1 MSKLMHEAKH
11 QIKGLE
17 RIDSSHVEASKR
29 LEDKVG
35 TQLKALDAELKD
47 LSDELRLAQISKRED
62 EEKLRSIRKFS
73 TVDVKVESISLAR
86 RASQVEKLD
95 LESAISCMERRS
107 EDSTS
112 PMSPTEIEILSMKQ
126 KMATILEEKLM
137 ISDELIESRT
147 SLSNLESLLQSR
159 SLENEK
165 MEKELTE
172 KEKRISLTENSL
184 KEAQI
189 ETTNL
194 KEELVA
200 AKDDISS
207 REREDIAQLEGK
219 AKDRPHRVELNF
231 TPNIQPALEQ
241 KVENLKEELLAVRR
255 NSVTQ
260 ANQVIPA
267 SRGVDKGIQVGDEP
281 RKLERHRSW
290 ESPRSVRRSFS
301 LDQTDVCESPRSV
314 RRRMSLDQTTYGHAK
329 VERKF
334 SRTEV
339 KLVQR
344 AEKGV
349 QVEIIEQLGTTTE
362 NSREDEVSRETLS
375 KENQELKTILEQH
388 HREIASLEHEVKKLQ
403 RNKNDS
409 SCDGEDNAP
418 FNYPKRVSE
427 LWTSLEEARQEK
439 AEGDKRN
446 KELQDELEKQEQE
459 IQVIIK
465 NLKHPGTERESEIIH
480 TSRTDILTQNNNYLK
495 ENELVITE
503 QSRTLQELVSS
514 SERNYLDHEFVFDSQ
529 DGRCIPSEPRLE
541 VAADKYKS
549 DETIPRLEMV
559 IDRLRKELTALETQ
573 SRELETELYRKE
585 EDLRK
590 AGSELEF
597 YKTKLSEQK
606 DYLDETSDEK
616 GELVQYKT
624 QVSDLN
630 ALLEETRI
638 EKRRAEE
645 ESERYKTQIS
655 ELRVSLDQTRKDNS
669 NIELYKSQISH
680 LKSSLDKT
688 KRENEISAT
697 EILQC
702 NSQIRDLKTSLED
715 ARKGFHRTEKE
726 ISMYKSEITELKT
739 SLNEISERSKSRI
752 SELKASLDDS
762 KKELSSAKKEI
773 ELYKSE
779 IFELKSRL
787 TKTERENRNA
797 IDEREQYKSQIS
809 SLEASLEETKR
820 ENVSAGE
827 EVKKN
832 KSEILELKSSLDE
845 RRREN
850 ELATGE
856 IQRYKSQIRDMKVSL
871 EDVKR
876 ENGWNLKEID
886 RYKHEMSDLKISLG
900 RSKKESANVTKEYE
914 LYKFEISDLQTSL
927 EEERKENRAAAKT
940 IERYKSEISD
950 LKSSLEKAKEE
961 NRTAALEIERFKSQ
975 ITDLQASLEGKRK
988 ESLSAANKTEKC
1000 QREISDLKSSV
1011 FKAKEEIRTATND
1024 IERYKKQIFDL
1035 QAALEGE
1042 RKENQAAASKIEK
1055 RESDISN
1062 LKSSLDKA
1070 REDNRSLENGIER
1083 FKKQI
1088 SDLQASLEGERNE
1101 NLATTKKIHKCES
1114 EIFELRNSFD
1124 KKNEETFNVTSDIE
1138 SYKTQISNLQA
1149 TLENTIKDNRRRESK
1164 NDELQRELNKMEET
1178 VQENKMKEA
1187 EIRLEK
1193 GRLETGNSKLQ
1204 ITIDNLKNQ
1213 LMRTDKKMKDL
1224 ELRAEEDNKTISQL
1238 MDEQSGIG
1246 RLQQQVKVLETK
1258 LSVRDKNLEQKVDE
1272 IIERDQRI
1280 EQLAREK
1287 EELMKKVEEISSQR
1301 EEKPVYF
1308 DTIDGASKG
1317 DVLENEVVPTFNQQ
1331 LQSPREQDELVKNV
1345 DKISS
1350 KRQEKPTY
1358 FDTIDETTESA
1369 ILGNEVVRNFNEQLQ
1384 SRREQDELVKKVE
1397 EISSKREEKPAYF
1410 DSIDR
1415 ASQTDVLGNEVVRD
1429 FNQQLQSPQT
1439 ALKGIHQEKAYLE
1452 DTVLQLTNV
1461 KNSQDKELDLLRQ
1474 QIQLLESSV
1483 QDTERSLET
1492 NVQQMVMKE
1501 KELRELV
1508 NEKVVKTSQIESL
1521 ESSLSMAL
1529 RDRDSTLAAKD
1540 DSIERL
1546 QEERRALEIEV
1557 AQLTMDVQKQVLD
1570 WQQKS
1575 KMEAELQGV
1584 ADKLKETE
1592 LKYLLTK
1599 EEKGKVEKD
1608 LKNTTE
1614 RLIMLQ
1620 KGLSDAQG
1628 TIKVKEAK
1636 IKQLSADNFDL
1647 RAMVKDKDESSY
1659 REEKLRMENMK
1670 SLDALKIKLEK
1681 MGVDDKRQRERLFS
1695 LKSACSEANE
1705 AYEIVKKQNHEMKRD
1720 MEDVKKRLSE
1730 KDSVLEIT
1738 EKEKEQM
1745 EEQILNASRTIDDL
1759 RKSSRRDESVSPD
1772 SALGISLTSAFEFSS
1787 GPNSPNSVASDNAFS
1802 GDGFGQETGLLCKM
1816 PTMIENFRAVV
1827 RDNEV
1832 LRGKLFEV
1840 AVQKE
1845 KQESQLKH
1853 LTQLNEILKNDV
1865 SGKEKSVLGL
1875 EDKVKILEGDTRD
1888 AKNKVVELER
1898 NFAVVSAQA
1907 DLLKTSL
1914 ENREEDFAD
1923 LQERIEIQEEKEK
1936 TLELYSKSVA
1946 EKFEYESGEKKKY
1959 EGLSRQLLEESTLQ
1973 KNKLQNIE
1981 KKLSAS
1987 PSDRDSIYFSA
1998 QGGVPMATV
2007 EDKVDIVLKN
2017 KKDLEVLV
2025 SNLQAECADL
2035 QLANGDLQ
2043 KDLSHYLES
2052 EKLRQELEG
2061 ELKATRIRDEQ
2072 ASAKVVKLDEQKKS
2086 LQNENKSLDAAISEC
2101 KKKEEKLEIKAGA
2114 MKQTIS
2120 ELEKANENFHAQNEN
2135 LKDDLRRADDE
2146 SSKLASELK
2155 SFQAKMAEIEI
2166 TNDAFHAE
2174 NEKLRTDIMALSE
2187 AKCDV
2192 ELTISE
2198 TERQIK
2204 KLKESADKERM
2215 NREILAVQKNE
2226 ALNHCE
2232 ELQSELNG
2240 AKNHISTMEGK
2251 QKEAEQSIE
2260 VMEKSKFDSSSENRR
2275 LGDELKLVKKDL
2287 SEMEGRYKNSIQE
2300 EENLQQKLN
2309 LASLEMA
2316 KLTTAHEGSVKR
2328 NDAMERSL
2336 IESKGKNEELE
2347 ILLEKTRLEKA
2358 NVLRDVSQKDEVIQ
2372 QLEAKKHELEE
2383 ERQSLTN
2390 DLYIATRKVLAQQQN
2405 AETLMNEINHM
2416 NREMK
2421 GTIKNALNKEGRTT
2435 EEEKTSQGDGDTVV
2449 SENEVLMQN
2458 LRQSIRATERNLDFF
2473 RSEAKVPEHE
2483 TKSCQRDVEFINKEF
2498 SLLRNQLSSFS
2509 ATSHKLCEDI
2519 KKLKEDLA
2527 QKESL
2532 LEETKEQHN
2541 NLKEENLENRESIIQ
2556 LQNKCTELEAL
2567 FGEYENKAEKQHAE
2581 LVRTN
2586 QQISTLDSNLL
2597 RSEQKKTALEKEL
2610 LVCHE
2615 KISYLEANA
2624 RAMKDEGRS
2633 DKKKIATLETEYNEK
2648 QTLARELDNTEA
2660 TLRELRGKLDDV
2672 LKEKEE
2678 AKTELYGM
2686 REELRQQQV
2695 ELKNARKEV
2704 DHLKKQMNSEKDTR
2718 QKVELDLNEN
2728 TAVCKTYKSN
2738 LQDLERSLARL
2749 REENSDLE
2757 EKVGILD
2764 TTGNALRKETEL
2776 QAIEMRRLE
2785 EELADTKEQYS
2796 SLCRNHEGSEKD
2808 RKKLVN
2814 EMIAADERITKL
2826 QGTCDE
2832 LLKEKETSSSKVFIA

>member
-1 MSKLMHEAKH
+1 MTHHRTVLSISRGQAIRKSRSEEYLPSSHKAEETLDLRRSSAVTKTIPSFSKLGRELRIRFESKEQREAKRESVEECSREQDPGHRSWNLRSESPGGTISKQKDSLHRTVDSEPGVKIKMSLVQSAAPEKTVNDLREARDTIKKLNESLLNEKRLSEAKDTTIGNLRHEINLLDQELVDKRKENDKYNEEMRKLRSKTTSLETENKILERQVKMMNESNKRLHHELHELRNKLRIQETKVGELRVQRSEAVRKYAHLLQTSVDKSTRLRYFLQQLQNEILSNSITSKKFQIKKQALEDLMQEDSEEDLQFKKYGLISPRKMRRASYLLSEEEKESLRKDVESALVSRQNKVRHKSFPIEKLTTATERIVTEGLKSRLGRENEESSQMSKLMHEAKH

-73 TVDVKVESISLAR
+73 TVDVKVESISLSR

-165 MEKELTE
+165 MEMELTD

-200 AKDDISS
+200 AKDEISS
-207 REREDIAQLEGK
+207 REREGIAQLEGK

-231 TPNIQPALEQ
+231 TPNIQPVLEQ

-260 ANQVIPA
+260 PNQVIPA

-329 VERKF
+329 VKRKF

-349 QVEIIEQLGTTTE
+349 QVEIIEQLGTTPE
-362 NSREDEVSRETLS
+362 NSREDEVSRETLT
-375 KENQELKTILEQH
+375 KENQELKTILEQQ
-388 HREIASLEHEVKKLQ
+388 HREIASLEHEIKKLQ
-403 RNKNDS
+403 GNKNDS

-541 VAADKYKS
+541 VAADKNEK
-549 DETIPRLEMV
+549 TIPRLEMV
-559 IDRLRKELTALETQ
+559 IDRLRKELMASETQ
-573 SRELETELYRKE
+573 SRKLETELYRKE

-597 YKTKLSEQK
+597 YKTKLSEK
-606 DYLDETSDEK
+606 KLDETSEEK

-655 ELRVSLDQTRKDNS
+655 ELRVSIDQTRKDNS

-726 ISMYKSEITELKT
+726 ISMYKSEISELKS
-739 SLNEISERSKSRI
+739 SLDETKMEKQNAKEVSERSKARI

-779 IFELKSRL
+779 IFELKSHL
-787 TKTERENRNA
+787 AKTERENRHVV
-797 IDEREQYKSQIS
+797 DEREQCKSQIS

-827 EVKKN
+827 EAKKN

-845 RRREN
+845 RRREYD
-850 ELATGE
+850 LVTGE

-876 ENGWNLKEID
+876 ESSWNLKEID

-940 IERYKSEISD
+940 TERYKSEISD

-961 NRTAALEIERFKSQ
+961 NRTAGFEIERFKTQ

-1138 SYKTQISNLQA
+1138 SYKTQVSNLQA

-1280 EQLAREK
+1280 EQLAREND
-1287 EELMKKVEEISSQR
+1287 ELMKKVEEISSQR
-1301 EEKPVYF
+1301 EEKPVYQF

-1529 RDRDSTLAAKD
+1529 RDRDSTLAGKRINNITFR
-1540 DSIERL
+1540 SGF
-1546 QEERRALEIEV
+1546 
-1557 AQLTMDVQKQVLD
+1557 
-1570 WQQKS
+1570 QQIVVRPKP
-1575 KMEAELQGV
+1575 
-1584 ADKLKETE
+1584 
-1592 LKYLLTK
+1592 
-1599 EEKGKVEKD
+1599 
-1608 LKNTTE
+1608 
-1614 RLIMLQ
+1614 
-1620 KGLSDAQG
+1620 
-1628 TIKVKEAK
+1628 
-1636 IKQLSADNFDL
+1636 KQL
-1647 RAMVKDKDESSY
+1647 
-1659 REEKLRMENMK
+1659 
-1670 SLDALKIKLEK
+1670 
-1681 MGVDDKRQRERLFS
+1681 Q
-1695 LKSACSEANE
+1695 
-1705 AYEIVKKQNHEMKRD
+1705 
-1720 MEDVKKRLSE
+1720 
-1730 KDSVLEIT
+1730 
-1738 EKEKEQM
+1738 
-1745 EEQILNASRTIDDL
+1745 
-1759 RKSSRRDESVSPD
+1759 
-1772 SALGISLTSAFEFSS
+1772 
-1787 GPNSPNSVASDNAFS
+1787 
-1802 GDGFGQETGLLCKM
+1802 
-1816 PTMIENFRAVV
+1816 
-1827 RDNEV
+1827 
-1832 LRGKLFEV
+1832 
-1840 AVQKE
+1840 
-1845 KQESQLKH
+1845 
-1853 LTQLNEILKNDV
+1853 
-1865 SGKEKSVLGL
+1865 
-1875 EDKVKILEGDTRD
+1875 
-1888 AKNKVVELER
+1888 
-1898 NFAVVSAQA
+1898 
-1907 DLLKTSL
+1907 
-1914 ENREEDFAD
+1914 
-1923 LQERIEIQEEKEK
+1923 
-1936 TLELYSKSVA
+1936 
-1946 EKFEYESGEKKKY
+1946 
-1959 EGLSRQLLEESTLQ
+1959 
-1973 KNKLQNIE
+1973 
-1981 KKLSAS
+1981 
-1987 PSDRDSIYFSA
+1987 
-1998 QGGVPMATV
+1998 
-2007 EDKVDIVLKN
+2007 
-2017 KKDLEVLV
+2017 
-2025 SNLQAECADL
+2025 
-2035 QLANGDLQ
+2035 
-2043 KDLSHYLES
+2043 
-2052 EKLRQELEG
+2052 
-2061 ELKATRIRDEQ
+2061 
-2072 ASAKVVKLDEQKKS
+2072 
-2086 LQNENKSLDAAISEC
+2086 
-2101 KKKEEKLEIKAGA
+2101 
-2114 MKQTIS
+2114 
-2120 ELEKANENFHAQNEN
+2120 
-2135 LKDDLRRADDE
+2135 
-2146 SSKLASELK
+2146 
-2155 SFQAKMAEIEI
+2155 
-2166 TNDAFHAE
+2166 
-2174 NEKLRTDIMALSE
+2174 
-2187 AKCDV
+2187 
-2192 ELTISE
+2192 
-2198 TERQIK
+2198 
-2204 KLKESADKERM
+2204 
-2215 NREILAVQKNE
+2215 
-2226 ALNHCE
+2226 
-2232 ELQSELNG
+2232 
-2240 AKNHISTMEGK
+2240 
-2251 QKEAEQSIE
+2251 
-2260 VMEKSKFDSSSENRR
+2260 
-2275 LGDELKLVKKDL
+2275 
-2287 SEMEGRYKNSIQE
+2287 
-2300 EENLQQKLN
+2300 
-2309 LASLEMA
+2309 
-2316 KLTTAHEGSVKR
+2316 
-2328 NDAMERSL
+2328 
-2336 IESKGKNEELE
+2336 
-2347 ILLEKTRLEKA
+2347 
-2358 NVLRDVSQKDEVIQ
+2358 
-2372 QLEAKKHELEE
+2372 
-2383 ERQSLTN
+2383 
-2390 DLYIATRKVLAQQQN
+2390 
-2405 AETLMNEINHM
+2405 
-2416 NREMK
+2416 
-2421 GTIKNALNKEGRTT
+2421 
-2435 EEEKTSQGDGDTVV
+2435 
-2449 SENEVLMQN
+2449 
-2458 LRQSIRATERNLDFF
+2458 
-2473 RSEAKVPEHE
+2473 
-2483 TKSCQRDVEFINKEF
+2483 
-2498 SLLRNQLSSFS
+2498 
-2509 ATSHKLCEDI
+2509 
-2519 KKLKEDLA
+2519 
-2527 QKESL
+2527 
-2532 LEETKEQHN
+2532 
-2541 NLKEENLENRESIIQ
+2541 
-2556 LQNKCTELEAL
+2556 
-2567 FGEYENKAEKQHAE
+2567 
-2581 LVRTN
+2581 
-2586 QQISTLDSNLL
+2586 
-2597 RSEQKKTALEKEL
+2597 
-2610 LVCHE
+2610 
-2615 KISYLEANA
+2615 
-2624 RAMKDEGRS
+2624 
-2633 DKKKIATLETEYNEK
+2633 
-2648 QTLARELDNTEA
+2648 
-2660 TLRELRGKLDDV
+2660 
-2672 LKEKEE
+2672 
-2678 AKTELYGM
+2678 
-2686 REELRQQQV
+2686 
-2695 ELKNARKEV
+2695 
-2704 DHLKKQMNSEKDTR
+2704 
-2718 QKVELDLNEN
+2718 
-2728 TAVCKTYKSN
+2728 
-2738 LQDLERSLARL
+2738 
-2749 REENSDLE
+2749 
-2757 EKVGILD
+2757 
-2764 TTGNALRKETEL
+2764 
-2776 QAIEMRRLE
+2776 
-2785 EELADTKEQYS
+2785 
-2796 SLCRNHEGSEKD
+2796 
-2808 RKKLVN
+2808 
-2814 EMIAADERITKL
+2814 
-2826 QGTCDE
+2826 
-2832 LLKEKETSSSKVFIA
+2832 